1 MIVLS
6 KRLGI
11 LRRLTPLLRLK
22 NTSRLLLAVPL
33 IGKIPKQ
40 SQKNVL
46 QNQGYS
52 SVSALQS
59 KIYKGLHLYFRIIQ
73 LLWIWIR
80 FLFRLYILRKQLS
93 DALVQTLEESGSIFV
108 KLGQWA
114 STRRDLFS
122 PSTHSGFIQTSS
134 NVETSHGWSY
144 TQSLILKRL
153 GPNVFEYINPVPIG
167 KGCCA
172 HVYEGIIRSSSSSK
186 ERVAI
191 KVLHPNI
198 KDKFKEDLYFLKRMG
213 LFLEWMIPD
222 LYWLSSGQ
230 FIQEFSESMIH
241 QIDLCQEARHL
252 ERFIKNFHGDK
263 NVIFPQPIQ
272 GMTFTD
278 VLVEQFIEG
287 SEISNFI
294 NDDINITLKKNLAK
308 KGIDIFFRMLFEHN
322 FVHGDLHPG
331 NILVSKDEKLVVLD
345 PGIATALSEGDL
357 QNFRSVFKSVIR
369 GDGRTVGKLF
379 LERSL
384 HQCTNPEKFINEI
397 GIIVDDAIQNGE
409 LSLRRVDVSKLLNS
423 VFDVF
428 RTHRVKLDSNFSMVI
443 ISIIVIEGLGKSL
456 NPELNLLK
464 SAWPYFY

>member
-40 SQKNVL
+40 SQKKCVTKS
-46 QNQGYS
+46 G
-52 SVSALQS
+52 
-59 KIYKGLHLYFRIIQ
+59 IF
-73 LLWIWIR
+73 
-80 FLFRLYILRKQLS
+80 FRLCPSIKDIQRKQLS

-122 PSTHSGFIQTSS
+122 PQLIQALSKL
-134 NVETSHGWSY
+134 
-144 TQSLILKRL
+144 QR
-153 GPNVFEYINPVPIG
+153 PNVFEYINPVPIG

-198 KDKFKEDLYFLKRMG
+198 KDKFKEDLYFLKG
-213 LFLEWMIPD
+213 W
-222 LYWLSSGQ
+222 

-345 PGIATALSEGDL
+345 PGIATALSEG
-357 QNFRSVFKSVIR
+357 
-369 GDGRTVGKLF
+369 
-379 LERSL
+379 
-384 HQCTNPEKFINEI
+384 
-397 GIIVDDAIQNGE
+397 IIVDDAIQNGE